1 MRKENQ
7 WFQFSPWR
15 ISDSVLNHELICLA
29 WLSKFPKALNKS
41 AQARTATSRSPAV
54 LTFPC
59 PQLLFLVLH
68 NPLSRQ
74 HRLLYLLLSNISAG
88 WAAKQTLVPAQGRWQ
103 NLNEHEDAET
113 IKQCCPR
120 GDHTYSQTETATRAC
135 NNFCYLSNLVNL
147 GRTFSYCI

>member
-7 WFQFSPWR
+7 GFQFSPWR

-59 PQLLFLVLH
+59 PQLLLLVLH

-103 NLNEHEDAET
+103 NLMSMKMLRPSSSAVREET
-113 IKQCCPR
+113 TPTHRQKLLHVHVTIF
-120 GDHTYSQTETATRAC
+120 ATC
-135 NNFCYLSNLVNL
+135 LTLW
-147 GRTFSYCI
+147 I